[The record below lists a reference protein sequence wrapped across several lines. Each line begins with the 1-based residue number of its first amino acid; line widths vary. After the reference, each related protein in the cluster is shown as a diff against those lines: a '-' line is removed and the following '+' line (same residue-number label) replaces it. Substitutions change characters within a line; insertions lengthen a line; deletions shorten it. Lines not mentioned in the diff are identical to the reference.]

1 MLQVLVAL
9 RFVATGSFYNLVG
22 ESLGVAK
29 STTGR
34 AARHGCHILAG
45 KAGNYIKFPR
55 DVSSYKSRFF
65 EKAGKLSLLLLTF
78 VLFRRPDFMVI
89 GAKRPA
95 SVMFTYILSQTIV
108 THTEESCATFSASI
122 SVKVGISVEQ
132 YFVNNYIK
140 NQENSSTGYAEVL
153 YRFR

>member
-1 MLQVLVAL
+1 M
-9 RFVATGSFYNLVG
+9 ATGSFYNLVG
-22 ESLGVAK
+22 ETLGVAK

-34 AARHGCHILAG
+34 AARHVCHILAG

-65 EKAGKLSLLLLTF
+65 GIAGKLSLLLLTF

-95 SVMFTYILSQTIV
+95 SVMFT
-108 THTEESCATFSASI
+108 
-122 SVKVGISVEQ
+122 
-132 YFVNNYIK
+132 
-140 NQENSSTGYAEVL
+140 
-153 YRFR
+153 